1 MRHFMTLRTTCIT
14 LLAGLISVPAV
25 AEFEGSWFQVEVLI
39 FEHTGDRP
47 ENPERW
53 PTYPSLERRTPA
65 LVIDDTDSQT
75 VDSGPV
81 DNNPEAEQ
89 LPVPFRPLSEPEWTL
104 TGEKAALEESR
115 NYRVLYHRS
124 WVQPVPG
131 RNDIIPIRIDAG
143 DVYGSQHELQGYL
156 DLYVERYLH
165 LNTDLQLIRY
175 AQTDNPFRLIDESAN
190 PGAGDDA
197 MPFMGLSLDQEAST
211 LGNNVF
217 NTEIITSNNNQY
229 YVATESIELNQR
241 RRMRSSELH
250 YLDNPELGLLIYI
263 VPIEFGTPD
272 DSGVPEAQA
281 PQ

>member
-1 MRHFMTLRTTCIT
+1 MRHFMTARTICIT
-14 LLAGLISVPAV
+14 LMAGLISLPAI
-25 AEFEGSWFQVEVLI
+25 AEFEGSWFQIEVLI
-39 FEHTGDRP
+39 FEHTGSRP

-53 PTYPSLERRTPA
+53 PTYPSLERRSPA
-65 LVIDDTDSQT
+65 LVIAEPDSQT
-75 VDSGPV
+75 EDSGAA

-104 TGEKAALEESR
+104 AAEKTALEESR
-115 NYRVLYHRS
+115 NYRVLYHQS

-131 RNDIIPIRIDAG
+131 RNDITPIRIDAG

-190 PGAGDDA
+190 PEANDGST
-197 MPFMGLSLDQEAST
+197 PFMGMSLDQEASA
-211 LGNNVF
+211 LGSDVF

-229 YVATESIELNQR
+229 YVATESIEMKQR

-272 DSGVPEAQA
+272 DSEA